1 MLTDDTQGSSSIEKA
16 TRRSRWTRRAAMF
29 GGGVAVFG
37 AAGVLAARKR
47 DNGGAHDRYFAVL
60 SAALRRAGVAH
71 PTLVIDR
78 ARLDLNIAAA
88 RETLQ
93 PKRLPLRVVVKSLPA
108 SGLIDHVARGMG
120 TNRFMV
126 FNGAMLEIMAARPD
140 ADLLLGKPLPATQY
154 AEIVDKIGAE
164 AAGRVQWLIDTPSRL
179 KQYADIA
186 AARGAS
192 LRANME
198 IDVGLHRGGF
208 ADGEALKAVVDLA
221 SGLSHVTVA
230 GLMGYDAHVSKMGDP
245 AAAYAASQNVYRTA
259 IDVLRARLNLDPAK
273 LTLNGAGSPTY
284 ERHAQGTVANEVSV
298 GSAFVKPVDF
308 DIPSLERH
316 VPAAFIATPVIK
328 AKRMELP
335 GHEWLTGPLTF
346 MDPNVARAFFI
357 YGGHWLATP
366 VSPPGLQFSGLYG
379 RSSNQ
384 EMLTGSN
391 AVDLKPDDHVFLRP
405 NQSEAVFLQFGDI
418 AVFDGE
424 TITGAWPAFPAS
436 A

>member
-1 MLTDDTQGSSSIEKA
+1 MLNDDAQGASSIEK
-16 TRRSRWTRRAAMF
+16 TTKRPRWTRRAAML

-47 DNGGAHDRYFAVL
+47 DRGGAHDRYFARL
-60 SAALRRAGVAH
+60 SAALRQAGVAH
-71 PTLVIDR
+71 PTLVIDQ

-88 RETLQ
+88 REALR

-108 SGLIDHVARGMG
+108 AGLIDHVARGMG

-154 AEIVDKIGAE
+154 AEIVDRIGAE
-164 AAGRVQWLIDTPSRL
+164 AASRVQWLIDTPIRL
-179 KQYADIA
+179 KQYAEIA
-186 AARGAS
+186 AARGAR

-208 ADGEALKAVVDLA
+208 ADGEVLGEALDIAR
-221 SGLSHVTVA
+221 GLPHVA
-230 GLMGYDAHVSKMGDP
+230 ISGLMGYDAHVSKMGDP
-245 AAAYAASQNVYRTA
+245 AAAYAASQKIYHTA
-259 IDVLRARLNLDPAK
+259 IGVLRARLNLDPAK

-284 ERHAQGTVANEVSV
+284 RRHAEGTAANEVSV

-308 DIPSLERH
+308 DIPSLEGH

-328 AKRMELP
+328 AQRMELP

-346 MDPNVARAFFI
+346 MDPNAARAFFI

-391 AVDLKPDDHVFLRP
+391 AVELQPDDYVFLRP

-418 AVFDGE
+418 ALFDGE
-424 TITGAWPAFPAS
+424 KITGAWPAFPAS